1 MIIVN
6 FRLPIAL
13 SALYVR
19 KFFTEKTREAAI
31 KLIFDIWENFINFL
45 QTVEWMDEKTR
56 KEATRKA
63 KALLIFIGHP
73 NELTENNKLE
83 DYYSNLDLEPDNFFA
98 NALRVKLDT
107 DPDALKMEYLQ
118 IPVNKTDWRTH
129 SKQCLESPSFNP
141 PENSISK

>member
-19 KFFTEKTREAAI
+19 KFFTLKTREAAI

-56 KEATRKA
+56 KEAIRKA